1 MIEFDIE
8 ELTLSL
14 LKDQGYACC
23 NASDGFTPDKR
34 TLRTSKSN
42 VVLKGILEESLAR
55 INPSVPEPLRQEAV
69 QHVLKLPHADL
80 VSMNETFHGMM
91 TSGVTVNYQKDGV
104 ERGEIVHL
112 IDFEHPENNDFLA
125 VNQFTVIEGN
135 ENKRPDVVLFV
146 NGLPLVVI
154 ELKNALDESATIE
167 TAWNQ
172 LQTYKQAI
180 PSLLAYNALL
190 VVSDGLEARAGSLT
204 ANYSRFLPWKSKDG
218 NTEADYRKS
227 QLEVLIKGL
236 LNKET
241 LLDIIRFFTVFER
254 TKTTDK
260 NGQISIRV
268 IKKIAA
274 YHQYYA
280 VNKAVLSTVEAAART
295 DSGRGKGGVVWHTQG
310 SGKSLSMV
318 FFTAKISVTMD
329 NPTIV
334 VLTDRNDLDDQLF
347 DTFASANQLLRQ
359 EPKQAGSRAELKEL
373 LHVVSG
379 GIVFSTMQKFQPE
392 EGNVFEC
399 LTDRKNVIVMT
410 DEAHRT
416 QYGFGARTIKKKEEG
431 KVVGLE
437 TVYGFAKYLRDA
449 LPNATYLGFTGTPI
463 EGSDVNTPA
472 VFGDYI
478 DIYDI
483 SQAVEDGA
491 TVPIYYES
499 RLIKLDL
506 PEEGKKLIEEL
517 DEELEK
523 EDQSVADKARTKRAR
538 LEALVGSEPRLKNV
552 ARDIVAHFEE
562 RQKVMY
568 GKGMIVCMSRAI
580 AVNLYDKIKEI
591 RPDWYSDDL
600 HKGKIKV
607 VITTSS
613 SDGPEMNRFHMVK
626 DQRRILADRMK
637 DTSDEL
643 QLVIVCDM
651 WLTGFD
657 VPCLHTMYIDKPMK
671 GHTLMQAIARVNRVF
686 GDKPGG
692 LLVDYLG
699 IAAELKNALA
709 FYSESGG
716 NGDLADTQEKA
727 LTILFEKLDVL
738 ESMLYSYPYDE
749 YFKADTKQKLEILR
763 GAEDFILGLK
773 DGKKRF
779 VNAVQALSA
788 AFALCV
794 PHPKAMEVADYVGF
808 FQAVKTCLIKLEEG
822 HAPKPNGNTQS
833 SRDIEN
839 SIKQVIDKSLVSEE
853 VIDIYGAAGIKKP
866 DISIISED
874 FLMEIRN
881 MPRKNLALE
890 VLKRLLTDE
899 IKVRSKKN
907 LIQSKRLLELLEK
920 SLKKY
925 HAKSITAVEVIEEL
939 IKLGK
944 EVRNSDKE
952 AEEMGFKDFEYAF
965 YTAVADNDSAKELMG
980 KEKLRELAVVLTES
994 VRKNATIDW
1003 SLKESVR
1010 AQLRVSIRRILRRF
1024 GYPPD
1029 MQALAT
1035 ENVMKQAEL
1044 IAEELTA

>member
-8 ELTLSL
+8 ELSLSL
-14 LKDQGYACC
+14 LKDQGYDCC
-23 NASDGFTPDKR
+23 NAADGLTPDNR
-34 TLRTSKSN
+34 VLRVSKSD
-42 VVLKGILEESLAR
+42 VVLKDILDEAVAR
-55 INPSVPEPLRQEAV
+55 LNPSVPEPLRQEAI
-69 QHVLKLPHADL
+69 QQVLKLPHADL
-80 VSMNETFHGMM
+80 VSMNETFHGML
-91 TSGVTVNYQKDGV
+91 TSGVTVHYQKDGV
-104 ERGEIVHL
+104 ERGEIVRL
-112 IDFEHPENNDFLA
+112 IDFEHPENNVFLA

-154 ELKNALDESATIE
+154 ELKNAVDENATVE
-167 TAWNQ
+167 TAWKQ

-190 VVSDGLEARAGSLT
+190 IVSDGLEARAGSLT
-204 ANYSRFLPWKSKDG
+204 ASYSRFLPWKSHDG
-218 NTEADYRKS
+218 STEADYRKS
-227 QLEVLIKGL
+227 QLEVLVRGL

-241 LLDIIRFFTVFER
+241 LLDVIRFFTVFER

-280 VNKAVLSTVEAAART
+280 VNKAVVSAVEAAKRT
-295 DSGRGKGGVVWHTQG
+295 GAGRGKGGVVWHTQG

-347 DTFASANQLLRQ
+347 ETFASAKQLLRQ
-359 EPKQAGSRAELKEL
+359 EPKQAGSRAELKAL

-399 LTDRKNVIVMT
+399 LTDRKNVVVIT

-416 QYGFGARTIKKKEEG
+416 QYGFGARTIKRKEDG

-463 EGSDVNTPA
+463 ESSDINTPA

-499 RLIKLDL
+499 RLIKLEL
-506 PEEGKKLIEEL
+506 PEEGRKLIAEL

-523 EDQSVADKARTKRAR
+523 EDQGVADRAKTRRAR

-562 RQKVMY
+562 RHKVMN

-580 AVNLYDKIKEI
+580 AANLYDKISEI
-591 RPDWYSDDL
+591 RPEWVINDL

-607 VITTSS
+607 VITTNS
-613 SDGPEMNRFHMVK
+613 SDGPELNRFHMVK
-626 DQRRILADRMK
+626 EQRRILADRMK
-637 DTSDEL
+637 DASDEL
-643 QLVIVCDM
+643 MLVIVCDM

-686 GDKPGG
+686 SDKPGG

-716 NGDLADTQEKA
+716 KGGLADTQEKA
-727 LTILFEKLDVL
+727 LTVLFEKLEVL
-738 ESMLYSYPYDE
+738 ESMLYAYPYE
-749 YFKADTKQKLEILR
+749 AYFTAGTKQKLEILR
-763 GAEDFILGLK
+763 GAEDFILGIE

-794 PHPKAMEVADYVGF
+794 PHPKAMETADQVGF
-808 FQAVKTCLIKLEEG
+808 FQAVKACLMKLEEG
-822 HAPKPNGNTQS
+822 HAPGTGNGTRS
-833 SRDIEN
+833 FSYIED
-839 SIKQVIDKSLVSEE
+839 SIRQVIDKSLVSED

-890 VLKRLLTDE
+890 VLKKLLNDE
-899 IKVRSKKN
+899 IKARQKKN
-907 LIQSKRLLELLEK
+907 LVQSKKLLDLLEA

-925 HAKSITAVEVIEEL
+925 HSKSITAVEVIEEL
-939 IKLGK
+939 INLGK
-944 EVRNSDKE
+944 AVRNSDKE
-952 AEEMGFKDFEYAF
+952 AEEMGLNEYEYAF

-980 KEKLRELAVVLTES
+980 KDKLREIAVVLTEN

-1010 AQLRVSIRRILRRF
+1010 AQLRVSIKRILKKF

-1035 ENVMKQAEL
+1035 ENVMKQAEM
-1044 IAEELTA
+1044 IAEELSG

>member
-1 MIEFDIE
+1 MNELDIE
-8 ELTLSL
+8 GLTISL
-14 LKDQGYACC
+14 LQNQGYAYCQGGKGL
-23 NASDGFTPDKR
+23 APDNR
-34 TLRTSKSN
+34 PLRASKSD
-42 VVLKGILEESLAR
+42 VVLKSILEDAVRRL
-55 INPSVPEPLRQEAV
+55 NPSVPESIRAEAV
-69 QHVLKLPHADL
+69 QKVVRLPHDDL
-80 VSMNETFHGMM
+80 IAMNATFHNML
-91 TSGVTVNYQKDGV
+91 TSGVIVNYQKDGM

-112 IDFEHPENNDFLA
+112 MDFANPENNDFLA
-125 VNQFTVIEGN
+125 VNQFTVMEGN
-135 ENKRPDVVLFV
+135 EHKRPDIVLFV
-146 NGLPLVVI
+146 NGLPLVVF
-154 ELKNALDESATIE
+154 ELKNAIDESATIE
-167 TAWNQ
+167 AAWKQ
-172 LQTYKQAI
+172 LQTYKETI

-190 VVSDGLEARAGSLT
+190 VISDGLVAKAGSLT
-204 ANYSRFLPWKSKDG
+204 ANYSRFLPWKSRDG
-218 NTEADYRKS
+218 ISEAGYKES
-227 QLEVLIKGL
+227 PLEVLVHGL
-236 LNKET
+236 LNKNT
-241 LLDIIRFFTVFER
+241 LLDCIRFFTVFER

-260 NGQISIRV
+260 NGQISIRL

-280 VNKAVLSTVEAAART
+280 VDKAVVSTLEAAART
-295 DSGRGKGGVVWHTQG
+295 DAGRGKAGVIWHTQG

-318 FFTAKISVTMD
+318 FFTAKISITMD

-347 DTFASANQLLRQ
+347 ETFASAKQLLRQ
-359 EPKQAGSRAELKEL
+359 EPKQAESRAELKEL

-392 EGNVFEC
+392 EGNVFDC

-416 QYGFGARTIKKKEEG
+416 QYGFGARTIQKKVNG
-431 KVVGLE
+431 KTAGLE

-463 EGSDVNTPA
+463 EGTDVNTPA
-472 VFGDYI
+472 VFGNYI

-483 SQAVEDGA
+483 AQSVEDGA

-499 RLIKLDL
+499 RLVKLDL
-506 PEEGKKLIEEL
+506 LEEGKKLIQEL

-523 EDQSVADKARTKRAR
+523 EEQSEADKARTRRAR
-538 LEALVGSEPRLKNV
+538 LEALVGSEPRQNTV

-562 RQKVMY
+562 RQKVLD

-580 AVNLYDKIKEI
+580 AANLYDKITAI
-591 RPDWYSDDL
+591 RPEWHNEDV
-600 HKGKIKV
+600 HQGKIKV

-613 SDGPEMNRFHMVK
+613 SDGPELNHFHTRK
-626 DQRRILADRMK
+626 EERRLLAERMK
-637 DTSDEL
+637 DISDEL

-686 GDKPGG
+686 GNKPGG

-699 IAAELKNALA
+699 IAADLKNALA
-709 FYSESGG
+709 FYNTSGG
-716 NGDLADTQEKA
+716 GGDIAVTQEKA
-727 LTILFEKLDVL
+727 LDKLFEKLDIVQTL
-738 ESMLYSYPYDE
+738 LHSYPYE
-749 YFKADTKQKLEILR
+749 SYFTADTKQKLEILR
-763 GAEDFILGLK
+763 GAEDFILGME

-779 VNAVQALSA
+779 IDAVQALSA
-788 AFALCV
+788 AFALSV
-794 PHPKAMEVADYVGF
+794 PHPKALAVAEQVGF
-808 FQAVKTCLIKLEEG
+808 FQAVKACLIKLEGG
-822 HAPKPNGNTQS
+822 HSGDPESGSKNIS
-833 SRDIEN
+833 DLEE
-839 SIKQVIDKSLVSEE
+839 SIKQVIDQSLVSED
-853 VIDIYGAAGIKKP
+853 VVDIFDAAGIKKP
-866 DISIISED
+866 DISIISD
-874 FLMEIRN
+874 KFLAEIRT

-890 VLKRLLTDE
+890 VLKKLLNDE
-899 IKVRSKKN
+899 ITARSRKN
-907 LIQSKRLLELLEK
+907 LIQSKNLLELLEN

-925 HAKSITAVEVIEEL
+925 RAKSITAAEVIEEL
-939 IKLGK
+939 IRIGK
-944 EVRNSDKE
+944 EVTCSDKE
-952 AEEMGFKDFEYAF
+952 AEELGLTEYEYAF
-965 YTAVADNDSAKELMG
+965 YTAVADNESARDLMG

-1010 AQLRVSIRRILRRF
+1010 AQLRVTIKRILRKY

-1035 ENVMKQAEL
+1035 ENVMKQAEM
-1044 IAEELTA
+1044 IAEDIV